1 MEQEETATGMYVW
14 QQPLLFSRYIKSTF
28 SHEHDQTGETT
39 KNLACFWIPQE
50 EAGFTLYKW
59 QDSSAFLKLEQ
70 P

>member
-50 EAGFTLYKW
+50 EAGFTLYK
-59 QDSSAFLKLEQ
+59 
-70 P
+70 